1 MTSATRNLLDLC
13 DQALA
18 KPAAER
24 AVFLDELGEADAQLR
39 RAVERVIDAA
49 TDVDSFLED
58 GAFAWV
64 DNDYRGRIVGGYRIE
79 ESLGEGG
86 MGAVFRA
93 VRDGDGFTQQVA
105 LKLIRGRFAS
115 RELLTRFHAER
126 DILARLN
133 HPYIAQL
140 IDGGTDQGVPYLVM
154 EYIDGQ
160 PVDEYLDSHKV
171 DVRHRLRL
179 VQKLAQA
186 VHSAHQNLVV
196 HRDLKPSNVL
206 VTPDGIPKLLD
217 FGIAKLMSPSQ
228 TDDIGAV
235 TKYGSPAL
243 TPDFASP
250 EQILDN
256 RSTTASDVYS
266 LGVLAYQIITGL
278 RPYRLDTSSPKA
290 MVDAAENVSIGAPSQ
305 RYASASDLE
314 QRDIATARATSVQ
327 RLQRFLRQDL
337 DTVLLK
343 ALSRDPDDRYVSI
356 AAFSA
361 DIERL
366 LRDEPVEA
374 RPATRRY
381 RLAKFVG
388 RNRLAVGF
396 SAALAATLV
405 GALAATSW
413 LYLEA
418 NTARERAALRF
429 DQVRSLASSMMF
441 DVYDDVDKV
450 PGTASAR
457 RRMVILAQRYLD
469 ELAADESAPADIRLD
484 AGRGFAR
491 LAQLLNQ
498 QAVADASDRDVA
510 EEAFAKAEGLLNALI
525 AEQPG
530 NGNAQLALS
539 RLYVERA
546 NRLLYIDNEPERAT
560 PFLDQAIAIVSSAA
574 AGNADA
580 VEREL
585 LRLEASEVRADSFKW
600 DSDYE
605 AAAEAAAGVVV
616 AANTAAATYPDEPRF
631 AELAGNAGQLL
642 GESYYFIDRYD
653 ECIAAYT
660 DSIDAYRR
668 ALLAGGPDRSVTD
681 ALSVVYWSRGN
692 ARFDMQQPA
701 VAAEDYGAAIEL
713 IETAVVQ
720 DPNDTATARR
730 LAIVKGSQAMAWVQ
744 TGRVNDGIARMRET
758 NEWFTA
764 QAASDPNT
772 PGTQRSLAVSY
783 YVMAD
788 VYQNAGDQV
797 SACEWFSRSLDQW
810 LLIDNRFGIT
820 EFDAGQPDNIREILA
835 DCD

>member
-18 KPAAER
+18 KPVAER
-24 AVFLDELGEADAQLR
+24 AAFLDELGAADAPLR
-39 RAVERVIDAA
+39 LAVERVIDAA

-64 DNDYRGRIVGGYRIE
+64 DNDYRGRVVGGYRIE

-115 RELLTRFHAER
+115 HELLTRFHAER

-154 EYIDGQ
+154 EYIDGD
-160 PVDEYLDSHKV
+160 PVDQYLDSQRV
-171 DVRHRLRL
+171 DVESRLRL

-196 HRDLKPSNVL
+196 HRDLKPSNIL
-206 VTPDGIPKLLD
+206 VTADGIPKLLD
-217 FGIAKLMSPSQ
+217 FGIAKLLSPGQS
-228 TDDIGAV
+228 DDVGAV
-235 TKYGSPAL
+235 TQYGSPAL

-266 LGVLAYQIITGL
+266 LGVLAYQVVTGL

-290 MVDAAENVSIGAPSQ
+290 MVDAAENVTIAAPSQ
-305 RYASASDLE
+305 RYAAATELE
-314 QRDIATARATSVQ
+314 QSDIAAARSTTAA
-327 RLQRFLRQDL
+327 RLQRFLSHDL
-337 DTVLLK
+337 NTVLLK
-343 ALSRDPDDRYVSI
+343 ALARDPNDRYVSV

-366 LRDEPVEA
+366 LRGEPVEA
-374 RPATRRY
+374 RPATRAY

-441 DVYDDVDKV
+441 DVYDDVDRV

-469 ELAADESAPADIRLD
+469 ELAADDEAPAGVRLD

-498 QAVADASDRDVA
+498 QAVADVADRGVA
-510 EEAFAKAEGLLNALI
+510 EEAFAKAESLLQTLI
-525 AEQPG
+525 SEAPD
-530 NGNAQLALS
+530 NGAAQLALG

-546 NRLLYIDNEPERAT
+546 NRLLYIDNEPNRAT
-560 PFLDQAIAIVSSAA
+560 PFLDRALAILNSETSA
-574 AGNADA
+574 NADA

-585 LRLEASEVRADSFKW
+585 LRLEAGEVKADSFKW
-600 DSDYE
+600 GSDYE
-605 AAAEAAAGVVV
+605 AAAEAAEAVVV
-616 AANTAAATYPDEPRF
+616 AASQAAARYPDEARF
-631 AELAGNAGQLL
+631 SELEGNAGQLL
-642 GESYYFIDRYD
+642 GESYYFIDQYD
-653 ECIAAYT
+653 DCIAAYT
-660 DSIDAYRR
+660 ASISAYRQ
-668 ALLAGGPDRSVTD
+668 ALLTGGPDRSVTD

-701 VAAEDYGAAIEL
+701 VAADDYGAAIEL
-713 IETAVVQ
+713 IETAVVR
-720 DPNDTATARR
+720 DPNDSGTARR

-744 TGRVNDGIARMRET
+744 TGRINDGIARMRET
-758 NEWFTA
+758 NDWFAA

-788 VYQNAGDQV
+788 VYQNAGDNT
-797 SACEWFSRSLDQW
+797 SACEWFGRSLDQW
-810 LLIDNRFGIT
+810 LLIDDRFGIT